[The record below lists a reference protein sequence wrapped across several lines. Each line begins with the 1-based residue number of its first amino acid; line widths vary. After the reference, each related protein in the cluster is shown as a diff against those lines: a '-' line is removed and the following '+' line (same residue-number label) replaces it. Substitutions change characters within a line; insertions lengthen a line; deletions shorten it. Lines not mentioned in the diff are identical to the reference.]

1 MPEAS
6 AQSVVR
12 THDELASRLEWLM
25 FFRVVIVT
33 VLLGS
38 SVVFRLSDQDLFF
51 NTKRVTLLVVIIG
64 TYVLTIIYAFV
75 LRAIRSHYD
84 KFAYVQVLIDM
95 LITLFSLGSLA
106 ERNLFS
112 VLFSLCVLSIDLA
125 VSTGCYVGH
134 AGHGFNRVA
143 RRSRGAGMVASI
155 GPRQ

>member
-6 AQSVVR
+6 AQSVVG

-75 LRAIRSHYD
+75 
-84 KFAYVQVLIDM
+84 
-95 LITLFSLGSLA
+95 
-106 ERNLFS
+106 
-112 VLFSLCVLSIDLA
+112 
-125 VSTGCYVGH
+125 
-134 AGHGFNRVA
+134 
-143 RRSRGAGMVASI
+143 
-155 GPRQ
+155 